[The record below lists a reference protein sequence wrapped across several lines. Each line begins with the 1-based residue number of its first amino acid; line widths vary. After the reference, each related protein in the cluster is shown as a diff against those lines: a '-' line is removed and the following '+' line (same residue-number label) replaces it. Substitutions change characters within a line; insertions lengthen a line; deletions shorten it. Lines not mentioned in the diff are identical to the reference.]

1 MKKLALI
8 LVDECGDEVVA
19 EVYDLHLDLDPD
31 ELDIW
36 QERKARKLLE
46 EYPEARSAYWED
58 RTNWAHQ
65 FNLDRML
72 GLI

>member
-8 LVDECGDEVVA
+8 LVNEVGEELTA

-46 EYPEARSAYWED
+46 EYPEARGAYWED
-58 RTNWAHQ
+58 RTNWARQ
-65 FNLDRML
+65 FNLDRSM